1 VKEAALGAGF
11 SEPAYFSRVFA
22 RRFGVPPSR
31 WREALG

>member
-1 VKEAALGAGF
+1 VEEAALTAGF

-31 WREALG
+31 WRDVLA